1 MNSRPIVLTGFMGTG
16 KSTIGKILASR
27 MGLSLRDIDLL
38 VEERQGC
45 SINELFAT
53 KGEGYFRDIESQ
65 VLQDVMRERNVV
77 VSTGGGAV
85 IAPENRRIM
94 RNSAFVINLT
104 ATPEVIQR
112 RLAAENERP
121 LLRDNKCLEKIAA
134 LLSEREQ
141 YYADA
146 DIRIDTTAKN
156 VEDVASEIINLLGEQ
171 ALVMAPLTVE
181 LGERSYDIHFGDG
194 ILDETGSM
202 CRNLSFG
209 NRCALITNPTVGI
222 HYAGR
227 VSESLENAGFS
238 VSVLEIPDGESYKSS
253 HTLSGIYDFLIS
265 SGINRES
272 FIVALGGGVVGDI
285 AGYAAATFLRGIP
298 FVQVPTTLLAQVDS
312 SVGGKTGINHPLG
325 KNLIG
330 AFYQPRLVLVDITTL
345 DTLPVREYRSG
356 LAEIVKYGI
365 VCDGDFFGFLETNLV
380 KLSNGDRSALASAI
394 RTSCAIKASV
404 VGSDEREGGLRAVLN
419 YGHTFAHAVESL
431 TGYSRY
437 LHGEAVSI
445 GMVQAAMLSG
455 KRGYATSEDTE
466 RIIALLRSLNLPVT
480 LEPFSPADYRV
491 AMSRDKKARD
501 GGINFVFNRN
511 IGGHVIEK
519 TMDWDF
525 LLCNVTH

>member
-16 KSTIGKILASR
+16 KSTIGRILATR

-45 SINELFAT
+45 SINEIFAAE
-53 KGEGYFRDIESQ
+53 GEGYFREIESQ
-65 VLQDVMRERNVV
+65 VLKSVMRERNIV

-85 IAPENRRIM
+85 IAQENRRIM

-104 ATPEVIQR
+104 ATPEVIKR

-121 LLRDNKCLEKIAA
+121 LLRDKKCLDKIAA

-146 DIRIDTTAKN
+146 DIRIDTTSKN

-171 ALVMAPLTVE
+171 DSGMAPLTVK
-181 LGERSYDIHFGDG
+181 LGERSYGIHFGDG
-194 ILDETGSM
+194 IIDETGSM
-202 CRNLSFG
+202 CRNLSLG
-209 NRCALITNPTVGI
+209 NRCALITNPTVGV

-227 VSESLENAGFS
+227 ISESLEYAGFS

-253 HTLSGIYDFLIS
+253 QTLNGIYDFLIS

-285 AGYAAATFLRGIP
+285 AGYAAATFLRGIS

-330 AFYQPRLVLVDITTL
+330 AFYQPRLVLVDISTL
-345 DTLPVREYRSG
+345 DTLPDREYRSG

-365 VCDGDFFGFLETNLV
+365 VCDQDFFGFLEANLV
-380 KLSNGDRSALASAI
+380 KLSNRDRSALATAI
-394 RTSCAIKASV
+394 RTSCSIKASV
-404 VGSDEREGGLRAVLN
+404 VGSDEREGGIRAVLN

-437 LHGEAVSI
+437 LHGEAVSM
-445 GMVQAAMLSG
+445 GMVQAAMLSEE
-455 KRGYATSEDTE
+455 RGYATAEDTK
-466 RIIALLRSLNLPVT
+466 RIISLLRSLGLPLS
-480 LEPFSPADYRV
+480 LEPFSPGGYQE
-491 AMSRDKKARD
+491 AMLRDKKARD
-501 GGINFVFNRN
+501 DGINFVFNRN

-519 TMDWDF
+519 TKDWDF
-525 LLCNVTH
+525 LLYNVTH

>member
-16 KSTIGKILASR
+16 KSTIGRILAAR
-27 MGLSLRDIDLL
+27 MGLCLRDIDLL

-45 SINELFAT
+45 SINEIFAS
-53 KGEGYFRDIESQ
+53 KGEGYFRQIESQ
-65 VLQDVMRERNVV
+65 VLQSVMRERNVV

-104 ATPEVIQR
+104 ATPEVIKI
-112 RLAAENERP
+112 RLAAENVRP
-121 LLRDNKCLEKIAA
+121 LLRDNKCLDKIAA

-146 DIRIDTTAKN
+146 DIRIDTTSKN

-171 ALVMAPLTVE
+171 DLGMEPLTVE
-181 LGERSYDIHFGDG
+181 LGERSYGIHFGDG
-194 ILDETGSM
+194 ILAETGSM
-202 CRNLSFG
+202 CRSLFLG
-209 NRCALITNPTVGI
+209 NRCVLITNPTVAV
-222 HYAGR
+222 HYAER
-227 VSESLENAGFS
+227 ISESLENAGFS

-253 HTLSGIYDFLIS
+253 QTLNGIYDFLIS

-285 AGYAAATFLRGIP
+285 AGYAAATFLRGIS
-298 FVQVPTTLLAQVDS
+298 FVQIPTTLLAQVDS

-330 AFYQPRLVLVDITTL
+330 AFYQPRLVLVDISTL
-345 DTLPVREYRSG
+345 DTLPAREYRSG

-365 VCDGDFFGFLETNLV
+365 VCDREFFCFLEADSL
-380 KLSNGDRSALASAI
+380 KLSKRDRSALFSAI

-404 VGSDEREGGLRAVLN
+404 VGCDEREGGIRAVLN

-437 LHGEAVSI
+437 LHGEAVSM
-445 GMVQAAMLSG
+445 GMVQAAMLSEE
-455 KRGYATSEDTE
+455 RGYATSEDTK
-466 RIIALLRSLNLPVT
+466 RIIALLRSLGLPVS
-480 LEPFSPADYRV
+480 LEPFSPGDYQG
-491 AMSRDKKARD
+491 AMLRDKKARD
-501 GGINFVFNRN
+501 DGINFVFNRN
-511 IGGHVIEK
+511 IGGHVIERTK
-519 TMDWDF
+519 DWDF
-525 LLCNVTH
+525 LLYNVTH